1 VQTPDAPPVFP
12 TGRYGR
18 RRDPSRQRRRRWIAY
33 ALATIVVL
41 AGVAISV
48 KLYRQY
54 ADAPY
59 QVRIVSV
66 TDLTDSAVTVTFEVR
81 RPAGKGATCTV
92 LAHTRAGEE
101 VGKAEVDVPAG
112 GPQETTTQ
120 ITFTLRTTKRPV
132 TGEVPGCGPTR

>member
-1 VQTPDAPPVFP
+1 MQTPDASPVFP

-66 TDLTDSAVTVTFEVR
+66 TNLTDSAVTVTFEVR

-112 GPQETTTQ
+112 GD
-120 ITFTLRTTKRPV
+120 RKSV
-132 TGEVPGCGPTR
+132 V